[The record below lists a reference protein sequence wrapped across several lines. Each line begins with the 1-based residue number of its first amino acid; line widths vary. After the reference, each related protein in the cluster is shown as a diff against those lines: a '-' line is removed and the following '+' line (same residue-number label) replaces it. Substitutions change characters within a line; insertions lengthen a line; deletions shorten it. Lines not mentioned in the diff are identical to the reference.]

1 MTVEKTGKNNH
12 HNYNY
17 VEAEQI
23 IKTIR
28 PLLMEEEIL
37 FLPSVLEVTK
47 EENYAHVKM
56 SFSLIDSKTGEKI
69 ETFYYGEGKDN
80 NDKAYYKAYTGA
92 LKYYFIQTFLI
103 PTGEDPEKDSGLHQ
117 QPNKQQQS
125 SSNELKGAMKFIQKQ
140 KDIWAEHND
149 GDLSGFNEWHDKT
162 SPRFNGYEKAVLE
175 YLESLIESR
184 KQKNG

>member
-23 IKTIR
+23 IRTIR
-28 PLLMEEEIL
+28 PLLTEEGLL

-103 PTGEDPEKDSGLHQ
+103 PTGEDPEKDSSVQ
-117 QPNKQQQS
+117 NDQYKKQKA
-125 SSNELKGAMKFIQKQ
+125 SSNELKGPMKFIQKQ
-140 KDIWAEHND
+140 KDLWAQYNN
-149 GDLSGFNEWHDKT
+149 GDLSGFNEWHEKT
-162 SPRFNGYEKAVLE
+162 SARFNGYEKGILE
-175 YLESLIESR
+175 HLESLIESR
-184 KQKNG
+184 KQNNG